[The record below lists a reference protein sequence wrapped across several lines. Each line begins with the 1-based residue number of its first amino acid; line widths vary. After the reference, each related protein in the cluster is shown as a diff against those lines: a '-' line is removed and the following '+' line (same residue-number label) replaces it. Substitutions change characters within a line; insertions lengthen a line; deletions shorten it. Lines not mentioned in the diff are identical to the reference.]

1 MAKGRRSNNEGSIY
15 KDKRG
20 LWHGAI
26 TVGVTADGK
35 QRRKKVSS
43 KSFDECRRKFRQ
55 LVRDF
60 EDGKFDQDQTTFAA
74 AAADWLAA
82 QQHQVRDRT
91 YDIYAGELK
100 YACEFLGEKELVSLT
115 AADVRK
121 MQRTI
126 AEQVGP
132 PTAKKVR
139 DRTWSVLEMAYHD
152 ELVKSNVASMV
163 KAVRV
168 SKKKL

>member
-20 LWHGAI
+20 LWHGVI
-26 TVGVTADGK
+26 TIGKTADGK

-43 KSFDECRRKFRQ
+43 KSFDECRRKFLQ
-55 LVRDF
+55 LICDF
-60 EDGKFDQDQTTFAA
+60 VEGKFDLDQTTFAA
-74 AAADWLAA
+74 ASANWLAA
-82 QQHQVRDRT
+82 QQYQVRDRT

-100 YACEFLGEKELVSLT
+100 YASKFLGDKELASIT

-126 AEQVGP
+126 AEQVGL
-132 PTAKKVR
+132 PTAKRVR
-139 DRTWSVLEMAYHD
+139 DRTWSVLEMAYCD

-168 SKKKL
+168 SKKKS